1 MGLKRLE
8 TPKELWRPKKLKYR
22 RALWTTV
29 KEGGCTS
36 GTPSVE
42 VYAFRVAAQA
52 IQLECAE
59 DAAIRQ
65 EVAPGVS
72 SEKQRIVGVTRFR
85 HIQKM
90 R

>member
-1 MGLKRLE
+1 M
-8 TPKELWRPKKLKYR
+8 
-22 RALWTTV
+22 
-29 KEGGCTS
+29 
-36 GTPSVE
+36 E

-52 IQLECAE
+52 IRVDNAE
-59 DAAIRQ
+59 DTAIRQ

-85 HIQKM
+85 NIQKM